1 MILPELSEIRER
13 RRSLMISQAILSRVA
28 GISQGALSK
37 IERGESDPSYSTVK
51 GLFGFFSTI
60 EREAKTGTVEK
71 IMTKNVVKV
80 EEGTRVSDAARLM
93 RGQGLSQLPVFRGR
107 IAIGSVSEKSIIAE
121 IEKAGFGSAYGKKV
135 EEVMLPP
142 FPVVPEGSPTKAV
155 FGILE
160 NFSAVLISSKKDGS
174 IVGIV
179 SRADVLRMG

>member
-1 MILPELSEIRER
+1 MMLPETSEIRER
-13 RRSLMISQAILSRVA
+13 RRSLRISQALLSGVV

-51 GLFGFFSTI
+51 GIFGFFSAL
-60 EREAKTGTVEK
+60 ESEAKAGTVEK
-71 IMTKNVVKV
+71 IMTRNVVKV

-93 RGQGLSQLPVFRGR
+93 RGRGLSQLPVFRGR
-107 IAIGSVSEKSIIAE
+107 VVIGSVSEKSIIAE
-121 IEKAGFGSAYGKKV
+121 IEKAGFDSAYGKKV

-160 NFSAVLISSKKDGS
+160 SFSAVLVSSKKDGS
-174 IVGIV
+174 IVGLV
-179 SRADVLRMG
+179 SRADVLRRG